1 MGDKKIKIL
10 LLADMLAN
18 TKQWVDG
25 LERYGNAEVTVLE
38 LRTRKKLKRI
48 AEWVNILFTIRK
60 KVRKYQPDVI
70 IGYRLTSYGFLAAW
84 SGFKP
89 CVLASQG
96 ITDVWPEHHWT
107 ASIKAALARYAIK
120 RADMIHAWGA
130 HMAVSIFE
138 LGATDEQMFI
148 MPRGIDTNIFSMP
161 VGKEN
166 HTRGRKFTMCV
177 TRGLYPEYN
186 HMIIVK
192 AIKKLVDEG
201 LDMHLTIAGTGVEME
216 NLQTFITT
224 NALGKIV
231 SLAGYIPNKELP
243 LLLQQ
248 SDIYLSMPST
258 EGVSASLLEAM
269 SCGCF
274 PIVSDIV
281 ANRVLVRT
289 GENGYLVA
297 LDDVNDLCSKIKAII
312 NNPGLF
318 RNAVLENRD
327 YVMRNASLKTNMPLF
342 VEKYKELIIAKSK
355 SVNHFAV

>member
-1 MGDKKIKIL
+1 MRDKKIKIL

-18 TKQWVDG
+18 TRQWVDG
-25 LERYGNAEVTVLE
+25 LERYGNAEVIVLE
-38 LRTRKKLKRI
+38 LRNRNKLKRI
-48 AEWVNILFTIRK
+48 AEWVNILFTIKK
-60 KVRKYQPDVI
+60 KVRKYQPDII

-107 ASIKAALARYAIK
+107 TSMKALLARYAVK
-120 RADMIHAWGA
+120 HADMIHAWGA

-138 LGATDEQMFI
+138 LGATEEQLFI
-148 MPRGIDTNIFSMP
+148 KPRGIDTDIFSMP
-161 VGKEN
+161 AGKEN
-166 HTRGRKFTMCV
+166 HTNGCTYTMCV

-186 HMIIVK
+186 HMVILM

-201 LDMHLTIAGTGVEME
+201 FDIHLTIAGTGVEME
-216 NLQTFITT
+216 NLQAFITA
-224 NALGKIV
+224 NALGKSV
-231 SLAGYIPNKELP
+231 NLAGYIPNKELP
-243 LLLQQ
+243 SLLQQ
-248 SDIYLSMPST
+248 SDIYISMPST

-289 GENGYLVA
+289 GENGYLVTV
-297 LDDVNDLCSKIKAII
+297 DDVDELCSRIKAII
-312 NNPGLF
+312 NNPDLF
-318 RNAVLENRD
+318 RSAVQENRN
-327 YVMRNASLKTNMPLF
+327 YVLGNASLKTNMPLF
-342 VEKYKELIIAKSK
+342 VEKYKELIIAKNQSI
-355 SVNHFAV
+355 SRFAV

>member
-1 MGDKKIKIL
+1 MEHKKIKIL

-18 TKQWVDG
+18 TRQWVDG
-25 LERYGNAEVTVLE
+25 LERYGNAEVTILE
-38 LRTRKKLKRI
+38 LRNRNKLKRI
-48 AEWVNILFTIRK
+48 AEWVNILFTIKK
-60 KVRKYQPDVI
+60 KVRKYQPDIV

-107 ASIKAALARYAIK
+107 TPMKATLARYAIK
-120 RADMIHAWGA
+120 RAEMIHAWGA

-138 LGATDEQMFI
+138 LGATEEQMFI
-148 MPRGIDTNIFSMP
+148 MPRGIDTDIFSMP

-166 HTRGRKFTMCV
+166 HTNGRTFKICV

-186 HMIIVK
+186 HLVILK

-201 LDMHLTIAGTGVEME
+201 FDIHLTIAGTGVEMD
-216 NLQTFITT
+216 NIKAFISA
-224 NALGKIV
+224 NSLEKV
-231 SLAGYIPNKELP
+231 VCLAGYIPNKELP
-243 LLLQQ
+243 SLLQQ

-281 ANRVLVRT
+281 ANRVLIRT
-289 GENGYLVA
+289 GENGYLVT
-297 LDDVNDLCSKIKAII
+297 LDDVDELCSKIKAVI
-312 NNPGLF
+312 NNPDLF
-318 RNAVLENRD
+318 KNAVLENRN

-342 VEKYKELIIAKSK
+342 VEKYKELILTKSK
-355 SVNHFAV
+355 SVSRFAV

>member
-1 MGDKKIKIL
+1 MEGKKIKIL

-18 TKQWVDG
+18 TRQWVDG

-38 LRTRKKLKRI
+38 LRNRNKLKRI
-48 AEWVNILFTIRK
+48 AEWINILFTIRK
-60 KVRKYQPDVI
+60 KVRSCQPDIV

-107 ASIKAALARYAIK
+107 TPLKAALARYAIK

-138 LGATDEQMFI
+138 LGAEEAQMFI
-148 MPRGIDTNIFSMP
+148 MPRGIDTEIFSMP
-161 VGKEN
+161 EGKEN
-166 HTRGRKFTMCV
+166 HTNGRTFTMCV

-186 HMIIVK
+186 HIVILK
-192 AIKKLVDEG
+192 AVKRLADEG
-201 LDMHLTIAGTGVEME
+201 FGIQLTIAGTGAEQE
-216 NLQTFITT
+216 NIQNFITA
-224 NALGKIV
+224 NALEKIV
-231 SLAGYIPNKELP
+231 CLTGYIPNKELP
-243 LLLQQ
+243 SLLQQ

-281 ANRVLVRT
+281 ANRVLVKT
-289 GENGYLVA
+289 GENGYLAA

-312 NNPGLF
+312 NNPDLF

-342 VEKYKELIIAKSK
+342 VGKYKELIIAKSK